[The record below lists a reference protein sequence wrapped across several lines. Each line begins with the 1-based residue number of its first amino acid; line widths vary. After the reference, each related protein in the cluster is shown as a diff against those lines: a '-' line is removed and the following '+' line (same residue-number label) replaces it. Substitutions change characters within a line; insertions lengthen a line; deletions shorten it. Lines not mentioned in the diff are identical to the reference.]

1 MTTHVNRTIYQP
13 LMNSIV
19 IGRYKSIDF
28 ENLGKGY
35 QKPFIVTAEILN
47 QLNGPSMILTRPNKV
62 ALKYP
67 NFKKDVDLN
76 AHVRIFDYIVK
87 VNVETFKE
95 YIINAF
101 SYMLRGITLK
111 CYHNYM

>member
-1 MTTHVNRTIYQP
+1 
-13 LMNSIV
+13 MNSIV